1 MFFHLIKT
9 SDYYKHALVHKW
21 HGYDCPRLDV
31 YFTSLQDSRS
41 SSRVLPRIINGSTS
55 TTVEEKR
62 DAIYFADILSLTA
75 NSIGQ
80 NVPQACFASAFIE
93 TFNLK
98 MQEAALES
106 SNTAILINPNYADA
120 IGLKASILNNLER
133 PEEALRRW
141 IRQKINPNFPVE
153 YLQIETIF
161 YMMLGQ

>member
-1 MFFHLIKT
+1 
-9 SDYYKHALVHKW
+9 
-21 HGYDCPRLDV
+21 
-31 YFTSLQDSRS
+31 
-41 SSRVLPRIINGSTS
+41 
-55 TTVEEKR
+55 
-62 DAIYFADILSLTA
+62 
-75 NSIGQ
+75 
-80 NVPQACFASAFIE
+80 
-93 TFNLK
+93 

-161 YMMLGQ
+161 YMMLGQQEAAKELTTLALERLPESRGGREHLICADTFLDNIDDALWNRDELLINYPNFDINSLTFNENITL